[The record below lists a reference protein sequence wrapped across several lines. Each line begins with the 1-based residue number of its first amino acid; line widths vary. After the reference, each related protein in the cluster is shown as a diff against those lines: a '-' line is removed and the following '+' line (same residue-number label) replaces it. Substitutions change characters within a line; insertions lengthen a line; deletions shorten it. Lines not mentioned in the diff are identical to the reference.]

1 MSLITAEML
10 IRAEASPKGAVT
22 YADALA
28 AACAAR
34 GVVDKSAVIA
44 LLENVL
50 HESGGLTAVAENMTY
65 SSAERIHEVFPSHF
79 PSVASAQPYVHN
91 GYKLGEVV
99 YGKIGGFDFRGRGLA
114 QLTGRANYV
123 AYALDCGKTI
133 GSVGAWMTLPEGASD
148 SAVWWFNHSGCA
160 TLALGGDLLGVRRRW
175 TGCPTSQMPI
185 GWADVQLWHRR
196 LAAAMAPPPDPVMA

>member
-34 GVVDKSAVIA
+34 GVGEKGAVIA
-44 LLENVL
+44 LLQNVL
-50 HESGGLTAVAENMTY
+50 HESAGLTAVAEDLY
-65 SSAERIHEVFPSHF
+65 YESPERLHQVFPRHF
-79 PSVASAQPYVHN
+79 PSVVSAEPYVRN
-91 GYKLGEVV
+91 AYKLGQLV
-99 YGKIGGFDFRGRGLA
+99 YGGLGGFDFRGRGLA

-123 AYALDCGKTI
+123 AYALDCHKTI
-133 GSVGAWMTLPEGASD
+133 GSVGAWMETPTGAAD
-148 SAVWWFNHSGCA
+148 SSVWFFNHAGCA
-160 TLALGGDLLGVRRRW
+160 EMALCGDLLGVRRRW
-175 TGCPTSQMPI
+175 TGCSTSQMPI
-185 GWADVQLWHRR
+185 GWADVQIWHRR